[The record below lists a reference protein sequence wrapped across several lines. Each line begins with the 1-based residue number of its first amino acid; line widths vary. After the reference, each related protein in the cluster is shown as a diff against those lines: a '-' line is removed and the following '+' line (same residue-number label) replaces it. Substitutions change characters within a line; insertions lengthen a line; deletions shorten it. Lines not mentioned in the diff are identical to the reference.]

1 VPLAE
6 VEGEEDFEGDSAL
19 GGSCQLS
26 NTAQQDFQCELVP
39 LKQQQQQ
46 YNRGSVTSPPPRR
59 KDTAAAAAAAEESA
73 AAAADDHSSSNG
85 RSRSRQQQQVEQQQ
99 RQSST
104 PSAAAAAAAAAVLLR
119 GASQVLLLP
128 VVNSLLP
135 VSSSSGPPTNT
146 SSQQQE
152 QQQYASPT
160 TAAGGN
166 NSRRSFSHLPSTSVL
181 WRVPLLSRLLHC
193 MQCGVLWLR
202 AGFALL
208 QLLAAAAPLP
218 SLPLLLL
225 LVGPAMVWCK
235 ANYRLAAAYGPAG
248 VLLSPVLGW
257 LPLLVAVWCHTV
269 RKQMG
274 VVDGWGVG
282 GCCTKGAWRMRTE

>member
-1 VPLAE
+1 
-6 VEGEEDFEGDSAL
+6 
-19 GGSCQLS
+19 
-26 NTAQQDFQCELVP
+26 
-39 LKQQQQQ
+39 
-46 YNRGSVTSPPPRR
+46 
-59 KDTAAAAAAAEESA
+59 
-73 AAAADDHSSSNG
+73 
-85 RSRSRQQQQVEQQQ
+85 
-99 RQSST
+99 
-104 PSAAAAAAAAAVLLR
+104 
-119 GASQVLLLP
+119 
-128 VVNSLLP
+128 
-135 VSSSSGPPTNT
+135 
-146 SSQQQE
+146 
-152 QQQYASPT
+152 
-160 TAAGGN
+160 
-166 NSRRSFSHLPSTSVL
+166 
-181 WRVPLLSRLLHC
+181 

-282 GCCTKGAWRMRTE
+282 GCCTKGAWRMRTECCARAGGFRYKIRNANTCHSALLHNNTSTLSAISFDALYRLCIVTTLYFGNECVTSPEQ